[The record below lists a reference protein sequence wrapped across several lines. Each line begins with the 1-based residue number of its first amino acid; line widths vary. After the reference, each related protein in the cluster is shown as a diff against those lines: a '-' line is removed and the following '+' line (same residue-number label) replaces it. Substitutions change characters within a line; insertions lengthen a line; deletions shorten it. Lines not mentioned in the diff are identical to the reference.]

1 MQQCLLLK
9 FGTDFFYSKF
19 STVHQFL
26 VSENLFFSSP
36 FLCVIM
42 ADKFTVVSFLE
53 ALEDSVDKAGS
64 SSSAGDKD
72 AEPKQGGG
80 NDPMDES

>member
-1 MQQCLLLK
+1 
-9 FGTDFFYSKF
+9 
-19 STVHQFL
+19 
-26 VSENLFFSSP
+26 
-36 FLCVIM
+36 M

-80 NDPMDES
+80 NDPMDESW

>member
-1 MQQCLLLK
+1 MFVTEVWNRFFLLLN
-9 FGTDFFYSKF
+9 FPLCISFWYLRIF
-19 STVHQFL
+19 
-26 VSENLFFSSP
+26 FFSSP